1 MVRNQMKLNLNF
13 TFYGVDGFEM
23 YRPTMEI
30 VLSSLGKTSLI
41 KFILAINEAVCNA
54 LRYGEGGIEE
64 AKVKINL
71 RFNGKYILAKVSSSS
86 IGFDVDGYIKSFNQ
100 KNLDWWEL
108 LRKKNRGRGLWIM
121 LTGSQK
127 VIFSADGKEVILL
140 FNVHNPTFND
150 EKELLTKVRVVRN

>member
-1 MVRNQMKLNLNF
+1 MARNQMKLNLNF
-13 TFYGVDGFEM
+13 TFYGVNGFEM
-23 YRPTMEI
+23 YRPTMET

-41 KFILAINEAVCNA
+41 KFVLAINEAVCNA
-54 LRYGEGGIEE
+54 LRYGDGGIEE

-71 RFNGKYILAKVSSSS
+71 RFNGKYILAKVNSSSL
-86 IGFDVDGYIKSFNQ
+86 GFDVDGYIKSFP

-121 LTGSQK
+121 LNGSQK
-127 VIFSADGKEVILL
+127 VIFSENGKEVILL

-150 EKELLTKVRVVRN
+150 EKELLSKVRVMRN